1 MKNIFLPIKNK
12 KIGIIGAGTSGI
24 HAAKLANYF
33 GAEVFLSDSNK
44 INKFNIHGIEAE
56 FGKHSDK
63 ILKSDFIIKSPG
75 VPQDIKIISK
85 ANDLKIPVFSEIEFA
100 SWFTKTSIIGITGT
114 NGKTTTV
121 ELINDILNKNGFKV
135 LLGGNIGIPF
145 SKNVLLENKKMAS
158 YDFHLLEISSFQL
171 EDIKYLKPNYS
182 IIINIK
188 PDHLDRYKSFTEYKK
203 TKFKISLN
211 LDANDTL
218 IINDLDT
225 NDLKII
231 SNAIIKKFKIN
242 KDKVYVNNESYNVNL
257 DQNNLKGEHNLENI
271 LVANI
276 LCSSLGI
283 DQELINE
290 SIKKFTP
297 LNHRIERV
305 NTNSHAKFYNDS
317 KATNLPATIAA
328 IKYIKKNIILI
339 LGGID
344 KNNSEFAILAKY
356 VGKIKKII
364 LYGDSRYD
372 IKKSIK
378 KYFDVLVYENFYSA
392 VIESIKLS
400 KKDDNVL
407 LSPACASYDQF
418 KSYKHRGKKF
428 KEIVNEYYDK

>member
-44 INKFNIHGIEAE
+44 NNKFNIDGIDTE
-56 FGKHSDK
+56 FGNHSDK

-75 VPQDIKIISK
+75 VPQNIKIISK
-85 ANDLKIPVFSEIEFA
+85 VIDLKIPIFSEIEFA
-100 SWFTKTSIIGITGT
+100 SWFTKTPIIGITGT

-121 ELINDILNKNGFKV
+121 ELTNNILNQNGFNV

-145 SKNVLLENKKMAS
+145 SKNVLLEIKNKAK

-171 EDIKYLKPNYS
+171 EDIKYLKPHYS

-188 PDHLDRYKSFTEYKK
+188 PDHLDRYKSFIDYKK
-203 TKFKISLN
+203 AKFKIASN
-211 LDANDTL
+211 LDSNDTL
-218 IINDLDT
+218 IINDQDT
-225 NDLKII
+225 NDLKIN
-231 SNAIIKKFKIN
+231 SNIIVKKFKIN
-242 KDKVYVNNESYNVNL
+242 NNRIYINSENYNVNL
-257 DQNNLKGEHNLENI
+257 SQTNLKGEHNLENI
-271 LVANI
+271 LVSNI
-276 LCSSLGI
+276 VCQSLGI
-283 DQELINE
+283 SQKSINDA
-290 SIKKFTP
+290 INKFEP

-305 NTNSHAKFYNDS
+305 HIDSYTKFYNDS

-344 KNNSEFAILAKY
+344 KNDSEFSLLSKY
-356 VGKIKKII
+356 VDKIKKII
-364 LYGDSRYD
+364 LYGDSRYE

-378 KYFDVLVYENFYSA
+378 KSFDVTIYESFYNA

-400 KKDDNVL
+400 KRNDNVL

-418 KSYKHRGKKF
+418 KSYKHRGDKF
-428 KEIVNEYYDK
+428 KEIINEYYDK